1 MKFKSAFDDF
11 RDTTLEAIAGCL
23 RRLDYLSGLRDK
35 TKQEDYAHWG
45 LTRIYG
51 DLQSRRAL
59 TQAHRTLVSEVLS
72 TPIPKLLEDAER
84 SSEIAGVQPDAYLER
99 LSQRGVNLLPVAPG
113 AGSARHLNSVL
124 NALLGLVKNRKQNA
138 TRRVS

>member
-1 MKFKSAFDDF
+1 MKLKSAFDDF
-11 RDTTLEAIAGCL
+11 RETTLEAITGCL

-45 LTRIYG
+45 LARIYG

-84 SSEIAGVQPDAYLER
+84 SSENAGVQPDAYLER

-124 NALLGLVKNRKQNA
+124 SALSGLVKNRKQNA
-138 TRRVS
+138 IRRAS

>member
-11 RDTTLEAIAGCL
+11 RETTLEAIAGCL

-99 LSQRGVNLLPVAPG
+99 LSQRGVNLLPAAPG

-138 TRRVS
+138 IRRVS

>member
-1 MKFKSAFDDF
+1 MKFRSAFDDF
-11 RDTTLEAIAGCL
+11 RETTLEAIAGCL

-45 LTRIYG
+45 LTRIHG

-84 SSEIAGVQPDAYLER
+84 SSEMAGVQPDAYLER
-99 LSQRGVNLLPVAPG
+99 LSQRGDYLLPVAPG

-138 TRRVS
+138 IRRAS